1 MKHLG
6 VSNETTK
13 SNQKTKEEIKKKI
26 DESLVNEETQNTDAE
41 EKARMVGKRED
52 TANVCQEFETIIRSN
67 KKIIVSLAYHQ
78 GIIFRKS
85 EHREYSQI

>member
-1 MKHLG
+1 M
-6 VSNETTK
+6 
-13 SNQKTKEEIKKKI
+13 
-26 DESLVNEETQNTDAE
+26 VNEETQNTDAE
-41 EKARMVGKRED
+41 EKARMVDKRED
-52 TANVCQEFETIIRSN
+52 AANVCQEFEMIIKCN